1 MTEFHLISHHLCP
14 YVQRAAIVLAEKNIT
29 HKRTNI
35 DLSDKPDWFVK
46 ASPLGRVPIL
56 QVDDAVLFESQV
68 IAEYLDEITP
78 GSLHPENP
86 LEKARHRSWIE
97 FASETLNAI
106 AGFYSA
112 PDEKTF
118 EEKRR
123 NLAAKFAR
131 IEEEVSGP
139 LFEGKKFHLI
149 DGVWA
154 TVFRYVDVFDQ
165 INDFQLLEKL
175 PAVAIWRKSVA
186 TRPSVINAPLQG
198 YPERLMQFLS
208 KKNSHLSTLI
218 G

>member
-112 PDEKTF
+112 PDEKIF

-154 TVFRYVDVFDQ
+154 TVFRYVDTFDQ
-165 INDFQLLEKL
+165 IADFQLLENL
-175 PAVAIWRKSVA
+175 PAVAVWRKNVS
-186 TRPSVINAPLQG
+186 TRPSVISAPPQG